1 MLPGPIEIIK
11 SINRSNNKTS
21 YTFTSATNLP
31 KISQRPSI
39 SISMKYFFVKNKDL
53 VYEGFY
59 EDFGPL
65 NLSKI
70 WKYTT
75 EVSKIISDSSHKDHI
90 FYHQT
95 SSDYRKHCNAALL
108 MCAFQVLSSYTKDD
122 YFE

>member
-1 MLPGPIEIIK
+1 MLSGPIEIIK
-11 SINRSNNKTS
+11 SKNISNNKTS
-21 YTFTSATNLP
+21 CTSISAINLP
-31 KISQRPSI
+31 RIFQKPSI
-39 SISMKYFFVKNKDL
+39 SILMKYLFVKNKDL

-75 EVSKIISDSSHKDHI
+75 EVSKIISDNTHKDHI

-108 MCAFQVLSSYTKDD
+108 MCAFQVLC
-122 YFE
+122 